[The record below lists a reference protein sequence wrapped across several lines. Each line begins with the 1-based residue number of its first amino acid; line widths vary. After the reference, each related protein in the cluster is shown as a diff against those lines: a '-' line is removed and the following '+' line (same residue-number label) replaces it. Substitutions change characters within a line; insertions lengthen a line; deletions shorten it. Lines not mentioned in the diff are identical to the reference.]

1 MAGYLNVSG
10 STSIRDV
17 PDAAT
22 RLGLVAYDDMIVH
35 QLDTD
40 ELFIYNIDTL
50 SWELAAGPSTVIQ
63 LGVSNGLELNTNILS
78 LNLANA
84 TNAGAMSSADFVKL
98 STLANFNFS
107 SEVFTLTSTNI
118 SQKKITLSQIPL
130 DPEGLSFLPDGGIP
144 QRYGIDFTIVGNDI
158 IWSGMGLDG
167 FLEENDV
174 IRVSY

>member
-1 MAGYLNVSG
+1 M
-10 STSIRDV
+10 STYRNIGGDDTIIRV
-17 PDAAT
+17 PDEAG
-22 RLGLVAYDDMIVH
+22 RLALVAYDNLIVH

-40 ELFIYNIDTL
+40 SIYIFNIDTGL
-50 SWELAAGPSTVIQ
+50 WELSAGPSTVIQ
-63 LGVSNGLELNTNILS
+63 IGTANGLDLSGNVLS
-78 LNLANA
+78 LNLADPF
-84 TNAGAMSSADFVKL
+84 NAGAMSAPDYVKL
-98 STLANFNFS
+98 QTLTNKNFV
-107 SEVFTLTSTNI
+107 SEVFSLNNLNI
-118 SQKKITLSQIPL
+118 TQSKITLSQIPS

>member
-1 MAGYLNVSG
+1 MSTFRNLAGNE
-10 STSIRDV
+10 SIVRV
-17 PDAAT
+17 IDAAS
-22 RLGLVAYDDMIVH
+22 RLALVAYDDMIVH

-40 ELFIYNIDTL
+40 EIFIFNIDTGL
-50 SWELAAGPSTVIQ
+50 WELSAGPSTVIQ
-63 LGVSNGLELNTNILS
+63 VGTGNGLSLTGNTLS
-78 LNLANA
+78 LDLANA
-84 TNAGAMSSADFVKL
+84 TAAGAMSSADFVKL

-118 SQKKITLSQIPL
+118 SQSKITLSQTPL

-144 QRYGIDFTIVGNDI
+144 QRYGVDFTIVGNDI

-167 FLEENDV
+167 FLEVNDV